1 MSCPRKYKSVGN
13 GVYKGPHGFY
23 IRPWVSGKR
32 TWKKLVATA
41 QRTAIQEARA
51 ILSQPQHKSPVIDP
65 LLTSYFESNCPN
77 SRLEPAPNE
86 NFVKNKL
93 RHLKNVKE
101 FFGCRRVDEI
111 TIPLLHQYAIWR
123 RNRIREG
130 GTGSA
135 IIDSEINLLSSVFN
149 YAVAV
154 GLIQENPI
162 KIGRPKFVSRQ
173 NVTHSRE
180 RMPKDATEL
189 HLLAQAL
196 FEAGS
201 LSVGFFVLFAAF
213 TGCRKSELIRM
224 RLDAAP
230 GHPGSIDGKILHIQ
244 RSKRG
249 VNPFIVIH
257 EPLAELMQVHRQVI
271 AGPWYFPS
279 SVPGKAILGTTLSV
293 QMRQQCEKLQ
303 IKPTITP
310 HGLRAY
316 YVTKRR
322 SDGVSDAQIAAEIGD
337 QTVSLISQVYGEA
350 PPNWQGQEKLEW
362 MPFGSPAWS
371 VVQPVVQQ

>member
-1 MSCPRKYKSVGN
+1 MASLRKYKSVGN
-13 GVYKGPHGFY
+13 GVYKGPHGYY

-32 TWKKLVATA
+32 TWRKLVATA
-41 QRTAIQEARA
+41 QRTAIQEARL
-51 ILSQPQHKSPVIDP
+51 ILSKPQHKSPVIDP
-65 LLTSYFESNCPN
+65 LLTSYFDSNCPN

-93 RHLKNVKE
+93 RHLKNIRE

-135 IIDSEINLLSSVFN
+135 IIDSEINLLSSVLN

-154 GLIQENPI
+154 GLIEANPI
-162 KIGRPKFVSRQ
+162 KAGRPKFVTRQ

-180 RMPKDATEL
+180 RMPKNASEL
-189 HLLAQAL
+189 HLLARSL

-213 TGCRKSELIRM
+213 TGCRKSELLRM
-224 RLDAAP
+224 RLDAPP
-230 GHPGSIDGKILHIQ
+230 GEPGSVDGSILHVK

-257 EPLAELMQVHRQVI
+257 EPLAALMQVHRQVI
-271 AGPWYFPS
+271 PGPWYFPATDPS
-279 SVPGKAILGTTLSV
+279 KSILGTALSI
-293 QMRQQCEKLQ
+293 QMRRQSEILQ
-303 IKPTITP
+303 ISPTITP

-322 SDGVSDAQIAAEIGD
+322 SDGASDAQIAVEIGD

-350 PPNWQGQEKLEW
+350 PPNWQGREKLHW
-362 MPFGSPAWS
+362 MPNDDPAWS
-371 VVQPVVQQ
+371 VVQFVVQ